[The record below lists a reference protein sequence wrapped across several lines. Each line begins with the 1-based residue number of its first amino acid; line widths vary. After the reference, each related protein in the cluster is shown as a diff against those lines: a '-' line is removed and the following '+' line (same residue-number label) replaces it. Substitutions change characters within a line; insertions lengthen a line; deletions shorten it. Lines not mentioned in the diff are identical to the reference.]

1 MLNLA
6 MKALDVMGNR
16 EARYALRRGLGCW
29 ELVFDGR
36 RAVLREEQG
45 LLYVACLLLDDSGA
59 PLHAMELVRRAAALQ
74 PGGAPRAP
82 RLLQRSAGLDEAE
95 SARALLQRRRQL
107 LALLDDPDAEAVVK
121 AEAERELEALGVYQN
136 CSVRRARDLARQAV
150 DAVRKA
156 IVRFYCR
163 VAAARDAHGQ
173 PHPVLGPFAAHLRE
187 CLLQPSGRANPVRRQ
202 VNPGCFAYTPPPGV
216 VWSG

>member
-1 MLNLA
+1 MT
-6 MKALDVMGNR
+6 MKSLDLTGNH
-16 EARYALRRGLGCW
+16 EPRYALRRGLGCW

-45 LLYVACLLLDDSGA
+45 LLYVACLLLDGSGA
-59 PLHAMELVRRAAALQ
+59 PLHAMELVQRAAALQ
-74 PGGAPRAP
+74 RSGAPRAP

-95 SARALLQRRRQL
+95 ATRALLQRRRQL
-107 LALLDDPDAEAVVK
+107 LALLEDPDAEEVLK
-121 AEAERELEALGVYQN
+121 AEAGRELEALEGYQN
-136 CSVRRARDLARQAV
+136 GNIGRARDLARQAV

-156 IVRFYCR
+156 IVRFWR
-163 VAAARDAHGQ
+163 HLESARDARGQ

-187 CLLQPSGRANPVRRQ
+187 CLLQPSGRANPLRRQ

-216 VWSG
+216 VWRA